1 MEAAYYGAG
10 YGHPTDGARR
20 ALALMSRTEGINLEL
35 TYTAKTLSGLLHKVR
50 SEGEKGPTLFLNTF
64 NSVDLSPM
72 ADRVE
77 PGLLPAEF
85 HRFFEGKIV
94 E

>member
-1 MEAAYYGAG
+1 
-10 YGHPTDGARR
+10 
-20 ALALMSRTEGINLEL
+20 
-35 TYTAKTLSGLLHKVR
+35 LHKVR

-77 PGLLPAEF
+77 PRLLPEEF
-85 HRFFEGKIV
+85 HPFFEGKVV